1 MFVRNNAILKR
12 GPRRVREKGSL
23 LSKGSRHFTMS
34 PTSLSPEACA
44 AARAVLETPLSEV
57 IRAVTGLPSPKKHT
71 QAQARFVGGTR
82 GREQH
87 VVSLNHDST
96 LSDALEKLARHRILG
111 APVLIQPDPL
121 HADEMNH
128 GAHHDD
134 SGERER
140 PVLLGF
146 FDVGDALRAL
156 VKALP
161 ELDKKEEEG
170 VEGVEKVLPSAP
182 GSAPS
187 VPRLPKGHRNVLS
200 WMRVLDSVE
209 RKVSDTRLI
218 SLLGDDAEL
227 LFRADA
233 DARGHSFGRVI
244 REGFLNK
251 TSANGAVHR
260 VAIFDASG
268 DIARIVSMSDAVRY
282 LAVKADELGDMADA
296 SLEDLGLCR
305 GGSAAAATAVSMT
318 ETERKKKPP
327 ALVTVPPTI
336 SAIEA
341 FARMC
346 DERVSGVGVL
356 DDRGSLI
363 ANLSVSDVRCIQ
375 PEHFGILGLP
385 AAEFLALLHGTSYAG
400 FSGAGTPSDVIS
412 NPFFAKMNE
421 GGFRKTG
428 PYLVTATPET
438 TFREVLSSF
447 LTHGVH
453 RVYVC
458 EENNKKP
465 VDVVTL
471 TDALRVT
478 RDVADAAETGTDGEE
493 V

>member
-1 MFVRNNAILKR
+1 
-12 GPRRVREKGSL
+12 
-23 LSKGSRHFTMS
+23 MS
-34 PTSLSPEACA
+34 PTSLPPEACA

-57 IRAVTGLPSPKKHT
+57 IRVVTGLPSPKKQT
-71 QAQARFVGGTR
+71 PAQARFVGGTQ
-82 GREQH
+82 GKPQH
-87 VVSLNHDST
+87 VVTLNHDDT
-96 LSDALEKLARHRILG
+96 LSDSLEKLARHRILG

-121 HADEMNH
+121 HADEM
-128 GAHHDD
+128 HHDVHYDD
-134 SGERER
+134 SVGRER

-161 ELDKKEEEG
+161 PDDRRDEG
-170 VEGVEKVLPSAP
+170 VPASDP

-187 VPRLPKGHRNVLS
+187 VPTLPKGHRNVLS

-233 DARGHSFGRVI
+233 DAKGHSLGRTI
-244 REGFLNK
+244 REGFLNNK
-251 TSANGAVHR
+251 SANGAVHR

-268 DIARIVSMSDAVRY
+268 EIERIVSMSDAVRY
-282 LAVKADELGDMADA
+282 LAVNVERLGGMADA
-296 SLEDLGLCR
+296 SLRDLGL
-305 GGSAAAATAVSMT
+305 AAETAAR
-318 ETERKKKPP
+318 EKKKKKKKLI
-327 ALVTVPPTI
+327 AVPPTTP
-336 SAIEA
+336 AIEA

-471 TDALRVT
+471 TDALRAT
-478 RDVADAAETGTDGEE
+478 RDVADAAETGTDGEREE

>member
-1 MFVRNNAILKR
+1 
-12 GPRRVREKGSL
+12 
-23 LSKGSRHFTMS
+23 MS
-34 PTSLSPEACA
+34 PTSLPPEACA

-57 IRAVTGLPSPKKHT
+57 IRVVTGLPSPKKQT
-71 QAQARFVGGTR
+71 PAQARFVGGTQ
-82 GREQH
+82 GKPQH
-87 VVSLNHDST
+87 VVTLNHDDT
-96 LSDALEKLARHRILG
+96 LSDSLEKLARHRILG

-121 HADEMNH
+121 HADEM
-128 GAHHDD
+128 HHDVHYDD
-134 SGERER
+134 SVGRER

-161 ELDKKEEEG
+161 PDDRRDEG
-170 VEGVEKVLPSAP
+170 VPASDP

-187 VPRLPKGHRNVLS
+187 VPTLPKGHRNVLS

-233 DARGHSFGRVI
+233 EAKGHSLGRTI
-244 REGFLNK
+244 REGFLNNK
-251 TSANGAVHR
+251 SANGAVHR

-268 DIARIVSMSDAVRY
+268 EIERIVSMSDAVRY
-282 LAVKADELGDMADA
+282 LAVNVERLGGMADA
-296 SLEDLGLCR
+296 SLRDLGL
-305 GGSAAAATAVSMT
+305 AAETAAR
-318 ETERKKKPP
+318 EKKKKKLI
-327 ALVTVPPTI
+327 AVPPTTP
-336 SAIEA
+336 AIEA

-421 GGFRKTG
+421 GGFRKSG

-471 TDALRVT
+471 TDALRAT
-478 RDVADAAETGTDGEE
+478 RDVADAAETGTDGEREE

>member
-1 MFVRNNAILKR
+1 
-12 GPRRVREKGSL
+12 
-23 LSKGSRHFTMS
+23 MS
-34 PTSLSPEACA
+34 PTSLPPEACA

-57 IRAVTGLPSPKKHT
+57 IRVVTGLPSPKKQT
-71 QAQARFVGGTR
+71 PAQARFVGGTQ
-82 GREQH
+82 GKPQH
-87 VVSLNHDST
+87 VVTLNHDDT
-96 LSDALEKLARHRILG
+96 LSDSLEKLARHRILG

-121 HADEMNH
+121 HADEM
-128 GAHHDD
+128 HHDVHYDD
-134 SGERER
+134 SVGRER

-161 ELDKKEEEG
+161 PDDRRDEG
-170 VEGVEKVLPSAP
+170 VPASDP

-187 VPRLPKGHRNVLS
+187 VPTLPKGHRNVLS

-233 DARGHSFGRVI
+233 EAKGHSLGRTI
-244 REGFLNK
+244 REGFLNNK
-251 TSANGAVHR
+251 SANGAVHR

-268 DIARIVSMSDAVRY
+268 EIERIVSMSDAVRY
-282 LAVKADELGDMADA
+282 LAVNVERLGGMADA
-296 SLEDLGLCR
+296 SLRDLGL
-305 GGSAAAATAVSMT
+305 AAETAAR
-318 ETERKKKPP
+318 EKKKKKLI
-327 ALVTVPPTI
+327 AVPPTTP
-336 SAIEA
+336 AIEA

-471 TDALRVT
+471 TDALRAT
-478 RDVADAAETGTDGEE
+478 RDVADAAETGTDGEREE

>member
-1 MFVRNNAILKR
+1 
-12 GPRRVREKGSL
+12 
-23 LSKGSRHFTMS
+23 MS
-34 PTSLSPEACA
+34 PTSLPPEACA

-57 IRAVTGLPSPKKHT
+57 IRVVTGLPSPKKQT
-71 QAQARFVGGTR
+71 PAQARFVGGTR
-82 GREQH
+82 GKPQH
-87 VVSLNHDST
+87 VVTLNHDDT
-96 LSDALEKLARHRILG
+96 LSDSLEKLARHRILG

-121 HADEMNH
+121 HADEM
-128 GAHHDD
+128 HHDVHYDD
-134 SGERER
+134 SVGRER

-161 ELDKKEEEG
+161 QDDDRDEGEG
-170 VEGVEKVLPSAP
+170 VPASDP

-187 VPRLPKGHRNVLS
+187 VPTLPKGHRNVLS

-233 DARGHSFGRVI
+233 DAKGHSLGRTI
-244 REGFLNK
+244 REGFLDNK
-251 TSANGAVHR
+251 SANGAVHR

-268 DIARIVSMSDAVRY
+268 EIQRIVSMSDAVRY
-282 LAVKADELGDMADA
+282 LAMNVERLGGMADA
-296 SLEDLGLCR
+296 SLRELGL
-305 GGSAAAATAVSMT
+305 AAETAATVSPEKKT
-318 ETERKKKPP
+318 AAHEKKKKK
-327 ALVTVPPTI
+327 LVAVPPTTP
-336 SAIEA
+336 AIEA

-346 DERVSGVGVL
+346 EERVSGVGVL

-400 FSGAGTPSDVIS
+400 FSGAGTPPDVAS

-438 TFREVLSSF
+438 TFRELLRSF

-458 EENNKKP
+458 EENNKP

-471 TDALRVT
+471 TDALRAT
-478 RDVADAAETGTDGEE
+478 SDVADAAETGTEGEREE

>member
-1 MFVRNNAILKR
+1 
-12 GPRRVREKGSL
+12 
-23 LSKGSRHFTMS
+23 MS
-34 PTSLSPEACA
+34 PTSLPPEACA

-57 IRAVTGLPSPKKHT
+57 IRVVTGLPSPKKQT
-71 QAQARFVGGTR
+71 PAQARFVGGTQ
-82 GREQH
+82 GKPQH
-87 VVSLNHDST
+87 VVTLNHDDT
-96 LSDALEKLARHRILG
+96 LSDSLEKLARHRILG

-121 HADEMNH
+121 HADEM
-128 GAHHDD
+128 HHDVHYDD
-134 SGERER
+134 SVGRER

-161 ELDKKEEEG
+161 PDDRRDEG
-170 VEGVEKVLPSAP
+170 VPASDP

-233 DARGHSFGRVI
+233 EAKGHSLGRTI
-244 REGFLNK
+244 REGFLNNK
-251 TSANGAVHR
+251 SANGAVHR

-268 DIARIVSMSDAVRY
+268 EIERIVSMSDAVRY
-282 LAVKADELGDMADA
+282 LAVNVERLGGMADA
-296 SLEDLGLCR
+296 SLRDLGL
-305 GGSAAAATAVSMT
+305 AAETAAR
-318 ETERKKKPP
+318 EKKKKKLI
-327 ALVTVPPTI
+327 AVPPTTP
-336 SAIEA
+336 AIEA

-471 TDALRVT
+471 TDALRAT
-478 RDVADAAETGTDGEE
+478 RDVADAAETGTDGEREE

>member
-1 MFVRNNAILKR
+1 
-12 GPRRVREKGSL
+12 
-23 LSKGSRHFTMS
+23 MS
-34 PTSLSPEACA
+34 PTSLPPEACA

-57 IRAVTGLPSPKKHT
+57 IRVVTGLPSPKKQT
-71 QAQARFVGGTR
+71 PAQARFVGGTQ
-82 GREQH
+82 GKPQH
-87 VVSLNHDST
+87 VVTLNHDDT
-96 LSDALEKLARHRILG
+96 LSDSLEKLARHRILG

-121 HADEMNH
+121 HADEM
-128 GAHHDD
+128 HHDVHYDD
-134 SGERER
+134 SVGRER

-161 ELDKKEEEG
+161 PDDRRDEG
-170 VEGVEKVLPSAP
+170 VPASDP

-187 VPRLPKGHRNVLS
+187 VPTLPKGHRNVLS

-233 DARGHSFGRVI
+233 EAKGHSLGRTI
-244 REGFLNK
+244 REGFLNNK
-251 TSANGAVHR
+251 SANGAVHR
-260 VAIFDASG
+260 VAIFDALG
-268 DIARIVSMSDAVRY
+268 EIERIVSMSDAVRY
-282 LAVKADELGDMADA
+282 LAVNVERLGGMADA
-296 SLEDLGLCR
+296 SLRDLGL
-305 GGSAAAATAVSMT
+305 AAETAAR
-318 ETERKKKPP
+318 EKKKKKLI
-327 ALVTVPPTI
+327 AVPPTTP
-336 SAIEA
+336 AIEA

-385 AAEFLALLHGTSYAG
+385 VAEFLALLHGTSYAG

-421 GGFRKTG
+421 GGFRKSG
-428 PYLVTATPET
+428 PYLVTAKPET

-471 TDALRVT
+471 TDALRAT
-478 RDVADAAETGTDGEE
+478 RDVADAAETGTDGEREE

>member
-1 MFVRNNAILKR
+1 
-12 GPRRVREKGSL
+12 
-23 LSKGSRHFTMS
+23 MS
-34 PTSLSPEACA
+34 PTSLPPEACA

-57 IRAVTGLPSPKKHT
+57 IRVVTGLPSPKKQT
-71 QAQARFVGGTR
+71 PAQARFVGGTQ
-82 GREQH
+82 GKPQH
-87 VVSLNHDST
+87 VVTLNHDDT
-96 LSDALEKLARHRILG
+96 LSDSLEKLARHRILG

-121 HADEMNH
+121 HADEM
-128 GAHHDD
+128 HHDVHYDD
-134 SGERER
+134 SVGRER

-161 ELDKKEEEG
+161 PDDRRDEG
-170 VEGVEKVLPSAP
+170 VPASDP

-187 VPRLPKGHRNVLS
+187 VPTLPKGHRNVLS

-233 DARGHSFGRVI
+233 DAKGHSLGRTI
-244 REGFLNK
+244 REGFLNNK
-251 TSANGAVHR
+251 SANGAVHR

-268 DIARIVSMSDAVRY
+268 EIERIVSMSDAVRY
-282 LAVKADELGDMADA
+282 LAVNVERLGGMADA
-296 SLEDLGLCR
+296 SLRDLGL
-305 GGSAAAATAVSMT
+305 AAETAAR
-318 ETERKKKPP
+318 EKKKKKLI
-327 ALVTVPPTI
+327 AVPPTTP
-336 SAIEA
+336 AIEA

-412 NPFFAKMNE
+412 NPFFAKMFE

-471 TDALRVT
+471 TDALRAT
-478 RDVADAAETGTDGEE
+478 RDVADAAETGTDGKF
-493 V
+493 

>member
-1 MFVRNNAILKR
+1 
-12 GPRRVREKGSL
+12 
-23 LSKGSRHFTMS
+23 MS
-34 PTSLSPEACA
+34 PTSLPPEACA

-57 IRAVTGLPSPKKHT
+57 IRVVTGLPSPKKQT
-71 QAQARFVGGTR
+71 PAQARFVGGTQ
-82 GREQH
+82 GKPQH
-87 VVSLNHDST
+87 VVTLNHDDT
-96 LSDALEKLARHRILG
+96 LSDSLEKLARHRILG

-121 HADEMNH
+121 HADEM
-128 GAHHDD
+128 HHDVHYDD
-134 SGERER
+134 SVGRER

-161 ELDKKEEEG
+161 PDDHRDEG
-170 VEGVEKVLPSAP
+170 VPASDP

-187 VPRLPKGHRNVLS
+187 VPTLPKGHRNVLS

-233 DARGHSFGRVI
+233 EAKGHSLGRTI
-244 REGFLNK
+244 REGFLNNK
-251 TSANGAVHR
+251 SANGAVHR

-268 DIARIVSMSDAVRY
+268 EIERIVSMSDAVRY
-282 LAVKADELGDMADA
+282 LAVNVERLGGMADA
-296 SLEDLGLCR
+296 SLRDLGL
-305 GGSAAAATAVSMT
+305 AAETAAR
-318 ETERKKKPP
+318 EKKKKKLI
-327 ALVTVPPTI
+327 AVPPTTP
-336 SAIEA
+336 AIEA

-346 DERVSGVGVL
+346 DERVSCVGVL

-471 TDALRVT
+471 TDALRAT
-478 RDVADAAETGTDGEE
+478 RDVADAAETGTDGEREE

>member
-1 MFVRNNAILKR
+1 
-12 GPRRVREKGSL
+12 
-23 LSKGSRHFTMS
+23 MS
-34 PTSLSPEACA
+34 PTSLPPEACA

-57 IRAVTGLPSPKKHT
+57 IRVVTGLPSPKKQT
-71 QAQARFVGGTR
+71 PAQARFVGGTQ
-82 GREQH
+82 GKPQH
-87 VVSLNHDST
+87 VVTLNHDDT
-96 LSDALEKLARHRILG
+96 LSDSLEKLARHRILG

-121 HADEMNH
+121 HADEM
-128 GAHHDD
+128 HHDVHYDD
-134 SGERER
+134 SVGRER

-161 ELDKKEEEG
+161 PDDRRDEG
-170 VEGVEKVLPSAP
+170 VPASDP
-182 GSAPS
+182 GSALS
-187 VPRLPKGHRNVLS
+187 VPTLPKGHRNVLS

-233 DARGHSFGRVI
+233 EAKGHSLGRTI
-244 REGFLNK
+244 REGFLNNK
-251 TSANGAVHR
+251 SANGAVHR

-268 DIARIVSMSDAVRY
+268 EIERIVSMSDAVRY
-282 LAVKADELGDMADA
+282 LAVNVERLGGMADA
-296 SLEDLGLCR
+296 SLRDLGL
-305 GGSAAAATAVSMT
+305 AAETAAR
-318 ETERKKKPP
+318 EKKKKKLI
-327 ALVTVPPTI
+327 AVPPTTP
-336 SAIEA
+336 AIEA

-421 GGFRKTG
+421 GGFRKSG

-438 TFREVLSSF
+438 TFREVLTAF

-471 TDALRVT
+471 TDALRAT
-478 RDVADAAETGTDGEE
+478 RDVADAAETGTDGEREE

>member
-1 MFVRNNAILKR
+1 
-12 GPRRVREKGSL
+12 
-23 LSKGSRHFTMS
+23 MS
-34 PTSLSPEACA
+34 PTSLTPEACA

-57 IRAVTGLPSPKKHT
+57 IRVVTGLPSPKKQT
-71 QAQARFVGGTR
+71 PAQARFVGGTQ
-82 GREQH
+82 GKPQH
-87 VVSLNHDST
+87 VVTLNHDDT
-96 LSDALEKLARHRILG
+96 LSDSLEKLARHRILG
-111 APVLIQPDPL
+111 APVLIQPDPR
-121 HADEMNH
+121 HADEM
-128 GAHHDD
+128 HHDVHYDD
-134 SGERER
+134 SVGRER

-161 ELDKKEEEG
+161 PDDRRDEG
-170 VEGVEKVLPSAP
+170 VPASDP

-187 VPRLPKGHRNVLS
+187 VPTLPKGHRNVLS

-233 DARGHSFGRVI
+233 DAKGHSLGRVI
-244 REGFLNK
+244 REGFLNNK
-251 TSANGAVHR
+251 SANGAVHR

-268 DIARIVSMSDAVRY
+268 EIERIVSMSDAVRY
-282 LAVKADELGDMADA
+282 LAVNVERLGGMADA
-296 SLEDLGLCR
+296 SLRDLGL
-305 GGSAAAATAVSMT
+305 AAETAAR
-318 ETERKKKPP
+318 EKKKKKLI
-327 ALVTVPPTI
+327 AVPPTTP
-336 SAIEA
+336 AIEA

-421 GGFRKTG
+421 GGFRKSG

-458 EENNKKP
+458 EGNNKKP

-471 TDALRVT
+471 TDALRAT
-478 RDVADAAETGTDGEE
+478 RDVADAAETGTDGEREE